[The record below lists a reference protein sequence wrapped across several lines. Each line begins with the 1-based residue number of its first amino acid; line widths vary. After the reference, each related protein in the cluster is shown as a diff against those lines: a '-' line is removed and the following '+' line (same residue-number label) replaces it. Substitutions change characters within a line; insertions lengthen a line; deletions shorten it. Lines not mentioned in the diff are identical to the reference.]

1 MPAWDPQFPE
11 SRGVFARPVFRGGAT
26 QQEERAA
33 AGELERGDRQQQ
45 DVIPKAE
52 NTPTPP
58 SRSSHGQD
66 TSDAS
71 APRPQLRLFQ
81 QPQLTPRLPQ
91 PRDDDAVSPKEVG
104 QAECQEQVE
113 EAEKFMRSCR
123 EKIGQLEDMFE
134 EVQPENRVEYH
145 QLLVELTTKMRDCA
159 RVQNIAECR
168 LEVAAPLYLIFKM
181 IIPVM

>member
-1 MPAWDPQFPE
+1 M
-11 SRGVFARPVFRGGAT
+11 
-26 QQEERAA
+26 
-33 AGELERGDRQQQ
+33 
-45 DVIPKAE
+45 IPKAE
-52 NTPTPP
+52 
-58 SRSSHGQD
+58 D

-123 EKIGQLEDMFE
+123 EKIGQLQDMSE

-159 RVQNIAECR
+159 RVQNIVECR